1 MLKELRIKNFAIIDS
16 LAINLENGL
25 NVLTGETGA
34 GKSIIVDAIG
44 LLLGDKASSEIIKSG
59 QKEAYIEA
67 YFENS
72 DHPLLKELGIDCEN
86 GITLRRNISLQGKG
100 RSYINDTS
108 AGLQTLSLVGASLID
123 IHGQNEHQGLL
134 KKESHLSFID
144 SIGKPG
150 EILQSLKL
158 HYEQTGSLRKALS
171 DSEIRISEMNQRLD
185 LLRFQINE
193 IDSFNLRQGEK
204 ESLEEELTILQ
215 NLSKLKENSETA
227 YNTLYK
233 SDGSCIEKLSS
244 TISNIKE
251 VSRIDRNAGELLE
264 MLEAAYP
271 LLEDSAIFLR
281 KFKEKYEADPLRID
295 EINGRL
301 DAIKR
306 LENKYRK
313 SVEDIIQYRRSAD
326 EDIRQFE
333 SMDEQSEMLKDKLMK
348 KEQECLNIANELSK
362 KRFLTARQ
370 VEKRVTDELKQLG
383 FSHAE
388 FQVLIKK
395 KDTLTQDGFDEIEF
409 LFSGNPGEPVK
420 PLSKVASGGEL
431 SRIMLALKCAEITES
446 EASLKDIDAVHAA
459 ANSSANKQK
468 SFPKKTLIFDEVDA
482 GIGGI
487 TAQNVGMKLKA
498 ISGNYHVICITHL
511 PQIAAMADNHLIVEK
526 ILSADSVK
534 ITVDTLTQKRRQE
547 ELARMLSGK
556 ITDGSLKHA
565 QELLGN

>member
-16 LAINLENGL
+16 LAINLENGF

-44 LLLGDKASSEIIKSG
+44 LLLGDRASPEIIKSG

-67 YFENS
+67 YFEDF

-108 AGLQTLSLVGASLID
+108 AGLQTLSLVGASLVD

-134 KKESHLSFID
+134 KKENHLSFID
-144 SIGKPG
+144 SIGKHG
-150 EILQSLKL
+150 EILQALKL
-158 HYEQTGSLRKALS
+158 HFEQAVSLRKGLS
-171 DSEIRISEMNQRLD
+171 DLEMRIGEMNQRLD
-185 LLRFQINE
+185 FLRFQINE
-193 IDSFNLRQGEK
+193 IDSLKLRQGEK

-227 YNTLYK
+227 YNALYK
-233 SDGSCIEKLSS
+233 SDGSSIERLSS
-244 TISNIKE
+244 AITNMKE
-251 VSRIDRNAGELLE
+251 VSRIDPHAGEILK

-271 LLEDSAIFLR
+271 LLTETAALLR
-281 KFKEKYEADPLRID
+281 NFKEKYEIDIDRID
-295 EINGRL
+295 LINERL

-313 SVEDIIQYRRSAD
+313 SVEEIIQYRISAD

-333 SMDEQSEMLKDKLMK
+333 SMDEQAEMLKDKLKK
-348 KEQECLNIANELSK
+348 KEQECLGIANELSK
-362 KRFLTARQ
+362 RRSLIARQ
-370 VEKRVTDELKQLG
+370 VEKRVANELKQLG

-388 FQVLIKK
+388 FQVSIKK
-395 KDTLTQDGFDEIEF
+395 KDNLIQYGFDEIEF

-420 PLSKVASGGEL
+420 PLTKVASGGEL

-446 EASLKDIDAVHAA
+446 EKSLNHNAA
-459 ANSSANKQK
+459 ANISANQQK

-487 TAQNVGMKLKA
+487 TAQNVGIKLKA
-498 ISGNYHVICITHL
+498 ISRNYLVICITHL

-526 ILSADSVK
+526 IVSAEIAK
-534 ITVDTLTQKRRQE
+534 IRVEMLNLKKRQE
-547 ELARMLSGK
+547 EIARMLSGK